1 MDPPSDAAVIG
12 RSLDEPEALGLV
24 YDRHAATVLRFLG
37 RRVGAEAAEGLLGE
51 LFRIAF
57 ERHTTFDVARVS
69 ALPWLYGIGS
79 NLLLKH
85 RRAGPAAARERPD
98 GGDWPRRGQ
107 THERRG
113 LRRAR
118 AVSARGRRDRRAA
131 GLGARDPPPFRLG
144 GAPVRERGPGSR
156 GAHRHGPLPAQPRP
170 RASARTARAERE
182 RKGKITMKP
191 VDLAKKLRREAAFE
205 PAVLDR
211 GKAALMAAIRQ
222 EVQPMRR
229 PTIIPRLPYEN
240 VGAAL
245 SFLER
250 AFGFR
255 EVAAARGVR
264 ADGAID
270 YTMVEFG
277 DGMIGLGA
285 QGAHGAFSPK
295 RAGTATQYITVH
307 VDDIDAHHQRALASG
322 AEIVSRLHDHLQD
335 YRVYEALDLEGHRW
349 RFLQWLREVPQSERR

>member
-1 MDPPSDAAVIG
+1 MDSSSDAEVIR
-12 RSLDEPEALGLV
+12 RSLDEPEAFGLV
-24 YDRHAATVLRFLG
+24 YDRHAATVLHFLG

-57 ERHTTFDVARVS
+57 ERRKTFDPVRAT

-79 NLLLKH
+79 NLLLRH
-85 RRAGPAAARERPD
+85 RRAEAR
-98 GGDWPRRGQ
+98 
-107 THERRG
+107 
-113 LRRAR
+113 
-118 AVSARGRRDRRAA
+118 
-131 GLGARDPPPFRLG
+131 RL
-144 GAPVRERGPGSR
+144 
-156 GAHRHGPLPAQPRP
+156 
-170 RASARTARAERE
+170 RASARMAAAGHVADRRTSAAAFDARVLFPRVADAIDSLPKSEREALLLFVWEKLPYESVAEALDLPIGTVRSRLNRAAPSRIARAERE
-182 RKGKITMKP
+182 REEKITMKP
-191 VDLAKKLRREAAFE
+191 VDLAKKLRREAALE

-222 EVQPMRR
+222 EVQPLRR

-295 RAGTATQYITVH
+295 RAGTASQYITVH